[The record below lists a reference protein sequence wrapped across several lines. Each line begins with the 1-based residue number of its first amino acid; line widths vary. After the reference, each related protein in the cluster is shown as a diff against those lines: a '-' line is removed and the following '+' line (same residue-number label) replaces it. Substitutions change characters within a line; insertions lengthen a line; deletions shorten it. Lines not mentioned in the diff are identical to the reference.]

1 MQSQHPM
8 HHHHHS
14 WRTTLSYFA
23 LIAIKIVVLFA
34 YLPFADTSVSWS
46 KSNWLYW
53 IYEESLQQ
61 LISQDTFY
69 LDVAEWQDA
78 AVIFGELQ
86 KQWVVSSYE
95 QPFVWLDI
103 PYYRVEFSTD
113 EDTAKRTIA
122 NLIQS
127 SRLQSVEWVPI
138 FEVQQFSRTGSVTRP
153 LRKLNRKPLIFSIQS
168 VREPDFEWQ
177 WYTDEI
183 GLIPAQLSCV
193 TMTRPKTKI
202 AVIDNAFMTTHP
214 NIAWSIRSALDVA
227 DGDASTIP
235 PNFEPE
241 WMHGSHSAWLIAGKK
256 NKWEWI
262 VGTSLWSAELYVFK
276 ATADNAWPTEIT
288 HGIEAFAKAIEM
300 DVDIISL
307 SWWAY
312 MDFPVF
318 RQVIKKALDKW
329 IVVIAAA
336 GNYWSEDYFYP
347 AAYEWVISIWAYN
360 KDMRRADFSNY
371 GDRVDIYAPWV
382 DLVVPVNQN
391 EYASTDWTSSAAPLF
406 AGVYS
411 FLSRYLWINHPDLD
425 KVLTKNNS
433 VLWKYL
439 LLSDLCPDEPVA
451 APIQKPMTWT
461 NIIQE
466 AEKPIDPLPIPLPIE
481 PESVHEVAPETF
493 MEQSMRFMKTRWWW
507 IVAFIAMSMSWYLF
521 WQAKKLEKTGV
532 Q

>member
-1 MQSQHPM
+1 MVKK
-8 HHHHHS
+8 
-14 WRTTLSYFA
+14 L
-23 LIAIKIVVLFA
+23 
-34 YLPFADTSVSWS
+34 
-46 KSNWLYW
+46 
-53 IYEESLQQ
+53 
-61 LISQDTFY
+61 
-69 LDVAEWQDA
+69 
-78 AVIFGELQ
+78 FGELQ

-95 QPFVWLDI
+95 QPFTGLDI
-103 PYYRVEFSTD
+103 PYYRVEFNSN
-113 EDTAKRTIA
+113 EDVTKRTISSLS
-122 NLIQS
+122 NSFKIQS
-127 SRLQSVEWVPI
+127 ASPWAV
-138 FEVQQFSRTGSVTRP
+138 FEVQQFSHSGAV
-153 LRKLNRKPLIFSIQS
+153 LRSPIKLSRKPIMFSTQA

-183 GLIPAQLSCV
+183 WLIPAQLSCV
-193 TMTRPKTKI
+193 KMTRPKTKI

-214 NIAWSIRSALDVA
+214 NIAWSIRSAIDVA
-227 DGDASTIP
+227 DGDKSTIP

-241 WMHGSHSAWLIAGKK
+241 WMHGSHSAGLIAGKK
-256 NKWEWI
+256 YKSEWI
-262 VGTSLWSAELYVFK
+262 VWTSLWSAELYVFK
-276 ATADNAWPTEIT
+276 ATADSAWPTEIT

-318 RQVIKKALDKW
+318 RQVIKKAIDKW

-336 GNYWSEDYFYP
+336 WNYWSEDYFYP
-347 AAYEWVISIWAYN
+347 AAYEGVISIWAYN

-382 DLVVPVNQN
+382 DLVVPVNKD

-411 FLSRYLWINHPDLD
+411 FLSRYLWKNHPDLN

-433 VLWKYL
+433 ALWKYL
-439 LLSDLCPDEPVA
+439 LLSDLCPDDPVA

-461 NIIQE
+461 NTIQE
-466 AEKPIDPLPIPLPIE
+466 AKPIEELPIPLPVE
-481 PESVHEVAPETF
+481 PEPVHEAAPPSF
-493 MEQSMRFMKTRWWW
+493 MEQAVSLLKVRGGW
-507 IVAFIAMSMSWYLF
+507 IVAFVAMSMSWYLF
-521 WQAKKLEKTGV
+521 WQAKKIDKTAG

>member
-1 MQSQHPM
+1 MQPHNVIQQHK
-8 HHHHHS
+8 HS

-23 LIAIKIVVLFA
+23 IIAIKIVVLFA
-34 YLPFADTSVSWS
+34 YLPFDDISVSG
-46 KSNWLYW
+46 NNTTNR
-53 IYEESLQQ
+53 IYEDSVKRFVR
-61 LISQDTFY
+61 QDAFY
-69 LDVAEWQDA
+69 LDVATWQDGKEL
-78 AVIFGELQ
+78 FGELQ

-95 QPFVWLDI
+95 QPFTGLDI
-103 PYYRVEFSTD
+103 PYYRVEFASN
-113 EDTAKRTIA
+113 EDVTKRTLA
-122 NLIQS
+122 SMVQSFKIQS
-127 SRLQSVEWVPI
+127 INDVPK
-138 FEVQQFSRTGSVTRP
+138 FEIQQFSHSGAV
-153 LRKLNRKPLIFSIQS
+153 LRSPIKLNKKSTIFSTQA
-168 VREPDFEWQ
+168 VREPNFEWQ

-183 GLIPAQLSCV
+183 WLIPAQLSCV
-193 TMTRPKTKI
+193 KMTRPKTKI

-214 NIAWSIRSALDVA
+214 NIARSIRSAVDVA

-241 WMHGSHSAWLIAGKK
+241 WMHGSHSAGLIAGKK
-256 NKWEWI
+256 YKSEWI
-262 VGTSLWSAELYVFK
+262 VWTSLWSAELYVFK
-276 ATADNAWPTEIT
+276 ATADSAWPTEIT

-318 RQVIKKALDKW
+318 RQVIKKAIDKW

-336 GNYWSEDYFYP
+336 GNYGSEDYFYP

-382 DLVVPVNQN
+382 DLVVPVNKD

-411 FLSRYLWINHPDLD
+411 FLSRYLWKNHPDLN

-433 VLWKYL
+433 ELWKYL

-451 APIQKPMTWT
+451 EPIQKPTTWK

-466 AEKPIDPLPIPLPIE
+466 AEKPTDTLPVPLPVE
-481 PESVHEVAPETF
+481 PEPVHEAPPVTS
-493 MEQSMRFMKTRWWW
+493 MEQVIIFVKERWGW
-507 IVAFIAMSMSWYLF
+507 IAAIFSFFVSWYLF
-521 WQAKKLEKTGV
+521 WQAKKIEKTAV

>member
-1 MQSQHPM
+1 MQPHNVIQQHK
-8 HHHHHS
+8 HS

-23 LIAIKIVVLFA
+23 IIAIKIVVLFS
-34 YLPFADTSVSWS
+34 YLPFAENNVSG
-46 KSNWLYW
+46 SNNPLYW
-53 IYEESLQQ
+53 IYEESVQE

-69 LDVAEWQDA
+69 LDVAEWEDA
-78 AVIFGELQ
+78 EALFGELQ
-86 KQWVVSSYE
+86 KQWMVSSYE

-103 PYYRVEFSTD
+103 PYYRVQFSTN

-122 NLIQS
+122 SMVQS
-127 SRLQSVEWVPI
+127 FKIQSVEWVPI
-138 FEVQQFSRTGSVTRP
+138 FEVQQFSHKWSVTRP
-153 LRKLNRKPLIFSIQS
+153 LKKLNRKPLLFSTQA
-168 VREPDFEWQ
+168 VHDPDFEWQ

-193 TMTRPKTKI
+193 KMTRPKTKI

-214 NIAWSIRSALDVA
+214 NIAWSIRSAVDVA

-318 RQVIKKALDKW
+318 RQVIKKAIDKW

-382 DLVVPVNQN
+382 DLVVPVNKD

-411 FLSRYLWINHPDLD
+411 FLSRYLWKNHPDLD

-433 VLWKYL
+433 ALWKYL
-439 LLSDLCPDEPVA
+439 LLSDLCPDEPIA
-451 APIQKPMTWT
+451 EPIQKPMTWT
-461 NIIQE
+461 NTIQE
-466 AEKPIDPLPIPLPIE
+466 AKPIEELPIPLPVE
-481 PESVHEVAPETF
+481 PEPVHEAAPPSF
-493 MEQSMRFMKTRWWW
+493 MEQAVSLLKVRGGW
-507 IVAFIAMSMSWYLF
+507 IVAFVAMSMSWYLF
-521 WQAKKLEKTGV
+521 WQAKKIDKTAG